1 MARCEGQSR
10 SQNEGIICLISGS
23 SSSLYQMSI
32 EGGVQMTL
40 EQVLNILACVAL
52 ILFGAY
58 ALVRP
63 YETAQ
68 FAHLKPE
75 DNNGEA
81 EIRINFGGLFILL
94 GVAPLV
100 INEPAGYQVVG
111 IALLGAFVTRLITLV
126 TDRPQTTIPFILS
139 AVFELL
145 VGLALF
151 VR

>member
-1 MARCEGQSR
+1 
-10 SQNEGIICLISGS
+10 
-23 SSSLYQMSI
+23 
-32 EGGVQMTL
+32 MTL
-40 EQVLNILACVAL
+40 EQLLNILACIAL

-58 ALVRP
+58 AFVRP

-81 EIRINFGGLFILL
+81 EIRINFGGLFILM

-111 IALLGAFVTRLITLV
+111 LALLGAFVTRLITLV
-126 TDRPQTTIPFILS
+126 TDHPQTSMSYVLS
-139 AVFELL
+139 GVFELL

-151 VR
+151 LR

>member
-1 MARCEGQSR
+1 
-10 SQNEGIICLISGS
+10 
-23 SSSLYQMSI
+23 MSI

-40 EQVLNILACVAL
+40 EQLLNILACVAL

-75 DNNGEA
+75 GNDGEA
-81 EIRINFGGLFILL
+81 EIRINFGGLFILM

-111 IALLGAFVTRLITLV
+111 LALLGAFITRLITLV
-126 TDRPQTTIPFILS
+126 TDRPQTATPFVLS
-139 AVFELL
+139 
-145 VGLALF
+145 G
-151 VR
+151 